1 MMNAGILIEATPLAF
16 LADFSDVESNSS
28 IIIQSDK
35 NDLQCQIQ
43 SNEEF

>member
-1 MMNAGILIEATPLAF
+1 MMNAGILIEAKPLAF

-35 NDLQCQIQ
+35 NDMQCQTQ
-43 SNEEF
+43 SDEEF